1 MGAEVSHRAARL
13 RFGRRGGCR
22 VGLCTWG
29 LPPLGSQAL
38 NPFEVSLQVSLEEEN
53 TLAATW
59 DFGTQAHNGM
69 GVCRVVSKPCRV
81 MGDRSR
87 QGKQKGII
95 QSGVGANPGGQKGTH
110 PPPCSEGQA

>member
-1 MGAEVSHRAARL
+1 MGAEVSHLAARL

-22 VGLCTWG
+22 VGLYTWG

-69 GVCRVVSKPCRV
+69 GVCRVVSKPCRRDGGSLATGKTK
-81 MGDRSR
+81 GDHTIWRR
-87 QGKQKGII
+87 G
-95 QSGVGANPGGQKGTH
+95 
-110 PPPCSEGQA
+110 